1 MTGSDLLR
9 EAVAELYSSSP
20 EEFVER
26 RGVLVARA
34 RAAGEASIAKQIA
47 ALRKPTRS
55 AWVVNQLVRSAPAV
69 SDQLAELGDEFRAA
83 QRSGDG
89 AAIRQLSAR
98 RRQLLDELARQAF
111 TVSGQHSPPAAL
123 KDEVTATLGAALA
136 DPQFA
141 AQLQAGT
148 LERAV
153 HRDGL
158 GLDAGPALTLLPSPS
173 AAARQPG
180 TARPSGTVRQSR
192 TARPSG
198 TVRPTAAKG
207 MPAPARPAASGIPP
221 ARPAASAPA
230 TAGPAASATAPARA
244 AANVITPAADL
255 AAARARAEAERYRL
269 AIAAAEQAVAE
280 ADRAADAAAE
290 AERTQ
295 DGAVR
300 LLQEQLAEARLRL
313 AEARVQ
319 ARQAQAA
326 QRQAGQALSR
336 LREHPP
342 RAVPGPS

>member
-26 RGVLVARA
+26 RRVLVARA
-34 RAAGEASIAKQIA
+34 RAAGEASVAKQIA

-55 AWVVNQLVRSAPAV
+55 AWVINQLVRSAPAV

-89 AAIRQLSAR
+89 AAIRQLSVR

-111 TVSGQHSPPAAL
+111 TVSGQDSPPVAL

-141 AQLQAGT
+141 EQLQAGT

-173 AAARQPG
+173 AAARPSG
-180 TARPSGTVRQSR
+180 IARPSGAAPASG
-192 TARPSG
+192 AAHPS
-198 TVRPTAAKG
+198 AAKG
-207 MPAPARPAASGIPP
+207 MPAPARPAASGTPP
-221 ARPAASAPA
+221 ARAAASVPAPA
-230 TAGPAASATAPARA
+230 GPTASATAPARP

-255 AAARARAEAERYRL
+255 AAARARAEAERYRQ
-269 AIAAAEQAVAE
+269 AIAAAELAVAE
-280 ADRAADAAAE
+280 ADLAADAAAE
-290 AERTQ
+290 AERAQ
-295 DGAVR
+295 DNAVR
-300 LLQEQLAEARLRL
+300 SLQEQLAEARLRL

>member
-1 MTGSDLLR
+1 MDQVTGSDLLR

-26 RGVLVARA
+26 RRVLVARA
-34 RAAGEASIAKQIA
+34 RAAGEASVAKQIA

-55 AWVVNQLVRSAPAV
+55 AWVINQLVRSAPAV

-89 AAIRQLSAR
+89 AAIRQLSVR
-98 RRQLLDELARQAF
+98 RRRLLDELARQAF
-111 TVSGQHSPPAAL
+111 TVSGQHSPPVAL

-141 AQLQAGT
+141 EQLQAGT

-173 AAARQPG
+173 DTARPSAARPSG
-180 TARPSGTVRQSR
+180 TARPSA
-192 TARPSG
+192 ARPS
-198 TVRPTAAKG
+198 AAKG
-207 MPAPARPAASGIPP
+207 MPAPARRAASGTPP
-221 ARPAASAPA
+221 ARAAASVPAP
-230 TAGPAASATAPARA
+230 AGPAASATAPARP

-255 AAARARAEAERYRL
+255 AAARARAEAERYRQ

-280 ADRAADAAAE
+280 ADRAADTAAE
-290 AERTQ
+290 AERSQ
-295 DGAVR
+295 DSAVR
-300 LLQEQLAEARLRL
+300 SLQEQLAEARLRL

-342 RAVPGPS
+342 RAVPRQS

>member
-1 MTGSDLLR
+1 MDQVTGSDLLR

-26 RGVLVARA
+26 RRVLVARA
-34 RAAGEASIAKQIA
+34 RAAGEASVAKQIA

-55 AWVVNQLVRSAPAV
+55 AWVINQLVRSAPAV

-89 AAIRQLSAR
+89 AAIRQLSVR
-98 RRQLLDELARQAF
+98 RRRLLDELARQAF

-141 AQLQAGT
+141 EQLQAGT

-173 AAARQPG
+173 DTARPSAARPSG
-180 TARPSGTVRQSR
+180 TARPSA
-192 TARPSG
+192 ARPS
-198 TVRPTAAKG
+198 AAKG
-207 MPAPARPAASGIPP
+207 MPAPARPAASGTPP
-221 ARPAASAPA
+221 ARAAASVPAPA
-230 TAGPAASATAPARA
+230 GP

-255 AAARARAEAERYRL
+255 AAARARAEAERYRQ

-280 ADRAADAAAE
+280 ADRAADTAAE
-290 AERTQ
+290 AERSQ
-295 DGAVR
+295 DSAVR
-300 LLQEQLAEARLRL
+300 SLQEQLAEARLRL

-342 RAVPGPS
+342 RAVPRQS

>member
-9 EAVAELYSSSP
+9 EAVAELYSSGP

-26 RGVLVARA
+26 RRVLVARA
-34 RAAGEASIAKQIA
+34 RAAGEASVAKQIA

-55 AWVVNQLVRSAPAV
+55 AWVINQLVRSAPAV

-89 AAIRQLSAR
+89 AAIRQLSVR

-141 AQLQAGT
+141 EQLQAGT

-173 AAARQPG
+173 DAARPSG
-180 TARPSGTVRQSR
+180 TARPSGA
-192 TARPSG
+192 ARPS
-198 TVRPTAAKG
+198 AAKG
-207 MPAPARPAASGIPP
+207 MPAPARPAAGGTPP
-221 ARPAASAPA
+221 ARAAASVPVPG
-230 TAGPAASATAPARA
+230 GPAASTTAPARP

-255 AAARARAEAERYRL
+255 AAARARAEAERYRQ

-290 AERTQ
+290 AERAQ
-295 DGAVR
+295 DSAVR
-300 LLQEQLAEARLRL
+300 SLQEQLADARLRL

-326 QRQAGQALSR
+326 QRQAGQARSR

-342 RAVPGPS
+342 RVVPGRS

>member
-1 MTGSDLLR
+1 MDQVTGSDLLR
-9 EAVAELYSSSP
+9 EAVAELYSSGP

-34 RAAGEASIAKQIA
+34 RAAGEASVAKQIA

-55 AWVVNQLVRSAPAV
+55 AWVINQLVRSAPAV

-98 RRQLLDELARQAF
+98 RRQLLDALARQAF

-173 AAARQPG
+173 AA
-180 TARPSGTVRQSR
+180 
-192 TARPSG
+192 
-198 TVRPTAAKG
+198 VRPGAAKS
-207 MPAPARPAASGIPP
+207 MPAPARPAASGTPP
-221 ARPAASAPA
+221 ARAAASVPAP
-230 TAGPAASATAPARA
+230 AGPAASATAPARP

-255 AAARARAEAERYRL
+255 AAARARAEGERYRQ

-280 ADRAADAAAE
+280 ADRAADAAAN
-290 AERTQ
+290 AEQAQ
-295 DGAVR
+295 DSAVR

>member
-1 MTGSDLLR
+1 MDQVTGSDLLR
-9 EAVAELYSSSP
+9 EAVAELYSSGP

-26 RGVLVARA
+26 RGVLVAQA
-34 RAAGEASIAKQIA
+34 RAAGEASAAKQIA

-55 AWVVNQLVRSAPAV
+55 AWVINQLVRSAPAV

-89 AAIRQLSAR
+89 AAIRQLSVR
-98 RRQLLDELARQAF
+98 RRRLLDNLARQAF
-111 TVSGQHSPPAAL
+111 TVSGQDSPPAAL

-141 AQLQAGT
+141 EQLQAGT

-158 GLDAGPALTLLPSPS
+158 GLDTGPALTLLPSPS
-173 AAARQPG
+173 DAARPSG
-180 TARPSGTVRQSR
+180 TARPS
-192 TARPSG
+192 
-198 TVRPTAAKG
+198 AAKG
-207 MPAPARPAASGIPP
+207 MPAPARAAASGTPP
-221 ARPAASAPA
+221 ARPAASVPAP
-230 TAGPAASATAPARA
+230 AGPAASATAPARP

-255 AAARARAEAERYRL
+255 AAARARAEAERYRQ
-269 AIAAAEQAVAE
+269 AIAAAELAVAE
-280 ADRAADAAAE
+280 ADLAADAAAE
-290 AERTQ
+290 AERAQ
-295 DGAVR
+295 DSAVR
-300 LLQEQLAEARLRL
+300 SLQEQLAEARLRL

-342 RAVPGPS
+342 RAVPGRS

>member
-1 MTGSDLLR
+1 MDQVTGSDLLR

-34 RAAGEASIAKQIA
+34 RAAGEASVAKQIA

-55 AWVVNQLVRSAPAV
+55 AWVINQLVRSAPAV

-83 QRSGDG
+83 QRSSDG
-89 AAIRQLSAR
+89 AAIRQLSVR
-98 RRQLLDELARQAF
+98 RRRLLDELARQAF

-141 AQLQAGT
+141 EQLQAGT

-173 AAARQPG
+173 DTARPSAARPSG
-180 TARPSGTVRQSR
+180 TARPSA
-192 TARPSG
+192 ARPS
-198 TVRPTAAKG
+198 AAKG
-207 MPAPARPAASGIPP
+207 MPAPARPAASGTPP
-221 ARPAASAPA
+221 ARAAASVPAPA
-230 TAGPAASATAPARA
+230 GPTASATAPARP
-244 AANVITPAADL
+244 AANVITPTADL
-255 AAARARAEAERYRL
+255 AAARARAEAERYRQ
-269 AIAAAEQAVAE
+269 AIDAAEQAVAE

-290 AERTQ
+290 AERSQ
-295 DGAVR
+295 DSAVR
-300 LLQEQLAEARLRL
+300 SLQEQLAEARLRL

-342 RAVPGPS
+342 RAVPGRS

>member
-1 MTGSDLLR
+1 MDQVTGSDLLR
-9 EAVAELYSSSP
+9 EAVAELYSSGP

-26 RGVLVARA
+26 RRVLVARA
-34 RAAGEASIAKQIA
+34 RAAGEASVAKQIA

-55 AWVVNQLVRSAPAV
+55 AWVINQLVRSAPAV

-89 AAIRQLSAR
+89 AAIRQLSVR

-141 AQLQAGT
+141 EQLQAGT

-173 AAARQPG
+173 DAARPSG
-180 TARPSGTVRQSR
+180 TARPSGA
-192 TARPSG
+192 ARPS
-198 TVRPTAAKG
+198 AAKG
-207 MPAPARPAASGIPP
+207 MPAPARPAAGGTPP
-221 ARPAASAPA
+221 ARAAASVPVPG
-230 TAGPAASATAPARA
+230 GPAASTTAPARP

-255 AAARARAEAERYRL
+255 AAARARAEAERYRQ
-269 AIAAAEQAVAE
+269 AIATAEQAVAE

-290 AERTQ
+290 AERAQ
-295 DGAVR
+295 DSAVR
-300 LLQEQLAEARLRL
+300 SLQEQLAEARLRL

-342 RAVPGPS
+342 RVVPGRS

>member
-34 RAAGEASIAKQIA
+34 RAAGEASVAKQIA

-55 AWVVNQLVRSAPAV
+55 AWMINQLVRSAPAV

-89 AAIRQLSAR
+89 AAIRQLSVR

-111 TVSGQHSPPAAL
+111 TVSGQDSPPAAL

-141 AQLQAGT
+141 EQLQAGT

-173 AAARQPG
+173 AAARPSG
-180 TARPSGTVRQSR
+180 PARPSDAARPSGA
-192 TARPSG
+192 ARPS
-198 TVRPTAAKG
+198 ANKG
-207 MPAPARPAASGIPP
+207 MPAPAGPAASGTPP
-221 ARPAASAPA
+221 ARA
-230 TAGPAASATAPARA
+230 AASATAPARPA
-244 AANVITPAADL
+244 ASVITPAADL
-255 AAARARAEAERYRL
+255 AAARARAEGERYRQ
-269 AIAAAEQAVAE
+269 AIAAAEQAVTE

-290 AERTQ
+290 DERAQ
-295 DGAVR
+295 DNAVR
-300 LLQEQLAEARLRL
+300 SLQEQLAEARLRL

-342 RAVPGPS
+342 RAVPGSS

>member
-1 MTGSDLLR
+1 MDQVTGSDLLR
-9 EAVAELYSSSP
+9 EAVAELYSSGP

-34 RAAGEASIAKQIA
+34 RAAGEASVAKQIA

-55 AWVVNQLVRSAPAV
+55 AWVINQLVRSAPAV

-83 QRSGDG
+83 QRSADG
-89 AAIRQLSAR
+89 AAIRQLSVR
-98 RRQLLDELARQAF
+98 RRQLLDALTRQAF

-173 AAARQPG
+173 GA
-180 TARPSGTVRQSR
+180 
-192 TARPSG
+192 ARPSG
-198 TVRPTAAKG
+198 TVRPGAAKG
-207 MPAPARPAASGIPP
+207 MPAPARPAASGTPP
-221 ARPAASAPA
+221 
-230 TAGPAASATAPARA
+230 AGPAASATAPARP

-255 AAARARAEAERYRL
+255 AAARARAEGERHRQ
-269 AIAAAEQAVAE
+269 AIAAAEQSVAE
-280 ADRAADAAAE
+280 ADRAADAAAN
-290 AERTQ
+290 AEQAQ
-295 DGAVR
+295 DSAVQ

>member
-9 EAVAELYSSSP
+9 EAVAELYSSGP

-34 RAAGEASIAKQIA
+34 RAAGEASVAKQIA

-55 AWVVNQLVRSAPAV
+55 AWVINQLIRSAPAV

-89 AAIRQLSAR
+89 AAIRQLSVR
-98 RRQLLDELARQAF
+98 RRQLLDALARQAF
-111 TVSGQHSPPAAL
+111 TVSGLHSPPAAL

-173 AAARQPG
+173 AAARPSG
-180 TARPSGTVRQSR
+180 TARPSAAADPHG
-192 TARPSG
+192 TARPG
-198 TVRPTAAKG
+198 AAKG
-207 MPAPARPAASGIPP
+207 RPAPARPAASGTPP
-221 ARPAASAPA
+221 ARAAASVPAPA
-230 TAGPAASATAPARA
+230 GPAGPAASATVPARP

-255 AAARARAEAERYRL
+255 AAARARAEGERYRQ

-280 ADRAADAAAE
+280 AGRAADAAAQ
-290 AERTQ
+290 AEQAQ
-295 DGAVR
+295 DSEVR
-300 LLQEQLAEARLRL
+300 LRQEQLAEARLRL

>member
-1 MTGSDLLR
+1 MDQVTGSDLLR
-9 EAVAELYSSSP
+9 EAVAELYSSGP

-26 RGVLVARA
+26 RRVLVARA
-34 RAAGEASIAKQIA
+34 RAAGEASVAKQIA

-55 AWVVNQLVRSAPAV
+55 AWVINQLVRSAPAV

-89 AAIRQLSAR
+89 AAIRQLSVR
-98 RRQLLDELARQAF
+98 RRRLLDDLARQAF
-111 TVSGQHSPPAAL
+111 TVSGQHSPPPAL

-141 AQLQAGT
+141 EQLQAGT

-158 GLDAGPALTLLPSPS
+158 GLDAGPAVTLLPSPS
-173 AAARQPG
+173 AAAGPSAA
-180 TARPSGTVRQSR
+180 ARPSGI
-192 TARPSG
+192 ARPSG
-198 TVRPTAAKG
+198 APPASGAARPSAAKG
-207 MPAPARPAASGIPP
+207 MPAPARPGASGTPP
-221 ARPAASAPA
+221 ARA
-230 TAGPAASATAPARA
+230 AASATAPARP
-244 AANVITPAADL
+244 AANVIRPAADL
-255 AAARARAEAERYRL
+255 AAARARAEAERYRQ

-290 AERTQ
+290 AERAQ
-295 DGAVR
+295 DSAVR
-300 LLQEQLAEARLRL
+300 SLQEQLAEARLRL

-326 QRQAGQALSR
+326 QRQAVQALSR

-342 RAVPGPS
+342 RAVPGRS

>member
-1 MTGSDLLR
+1 MDQVTGSDLLR

-34 RAAGEASIAKQIA
+34 RAAGEASVAKQIA

-55 AWVVNQLVRSAPAV
+55 AWVINHLVRSAPAV

-89 AAIRQLSAR
+89 AAIRQLSVR

-111 TVSGQHSPPAAL
+111 TVSGQDSPPAAL

-141 AQLQAGT
+141 EQLQAGT

-173 AAARQPG
+173 AAAR
-180 TARPSGTVRQSR
+180 
-192 TARPSG
+192 PSG
-198 TVRPTAAKG
+198 TVRPSAAKG
-207 MPAPARPAASGIPP
+207 VPAPAGPAASGTPP
-221 ARPAASAPA
+221 ARA
-230 TAGPAASATAPARA
+230 AASATAPARPA
-244 AANVITPAADL
+244 ASVITPAADL
-255 AAARARAEAERYRL
+255 AAARARAEGERYRQ
-269 AIAAAEQAVAE
+269 AIAAAEQAVTE

-290 AERTQ
+290 DERAQ
-295 DGAVR
+295 DSTVR
-300 LLQEQLAEARLRL
+300 SLQEQLAEARLRL

>member
-9 EAVAELYSSSP
+9 EAVAELYSSGP

-26 RGVLVARA
+26 RRVLVARA
-34 RAAGEASIAKQIA
+34 RAAGEASVAKQIA

-55 AWVVNQLVRSAPAV
+55 AWVINQLVRSAPAV

-89 AAIRQLSAR
+89 AAIRQLSVR
-98 RRQLLDELARQAF
+98 RRRLLDELARQAF

-141 AQLQAGT
+141 EQLQAGT

-173 AAARQPG
+173 AAAGPSAA
-180 TARPSGTVRQSR
+180 ARPSGI
-192 TARPSG
+192 ARPSG
-198 TVRPTAAKG
+198 APPASGAARPSAAKG
-207 MPAPARPAASGIPP
+207 MPAPTRPAASGTPPARAAASVPVLGGPAAGTTAP
-221 ARPAASAPA
+221 ARPAA
-230 TAGPAASATAPARA
+230 
-244 AANVITPAADL
+244 NVVRPAADL
-255 AAARARAEAERYRL
+255 AAARARAEAERYRQ
-269 AIAAAEQAVAE
+269 AIDAAEQAVAE

-290 AERTQ
+290 AERAQ
-295 DGAVR
+295 DSAVR
-300 LLQEQLAEARLRL
+300 SLQEQLAEARLRL

-326 QRQAGQALSR
+326 RRQAGQALSR

-342 RAVPGPS
+342 RAVPGRS

>member
-9 EAVAELYSSSP
+9 EAVAELYSSGP

-34 RAAGEASIAKQIA
+34 RAAGEASAAKQIA

-55 AWVVNQLVRSAPAV
+55 AWVINQLVRSAPAV
-69 SDQLAELGDEFRAA
+69 SDQLAELGEEFRSA

-89 AAIRQLSAR
+89 PAIRQLSVR
-98 RRQLLDELARQAF
+98 RRRLLDELARQAF
-111 TVSGQHSPPAAL
+111 TASGQDSPPAAL

-141 AQLQAGT
+141 EQLQAGT

-158 GLDAGPALTLLPSPS
+158 GLDTGPALTLLPSPS
-173 AAARQPG
+173 DAARPSG
-180 TARPSGTVRQSR
+180 TARPS
-192 TARPSG
+192 
-198 TVRPTAAKG
+198 AAKG
-207 MPAPARPAASGIPP
+207 MPAPARPAASGTPP
-221 ARPAASAPA
+221 AR
-230 TAGPAASATAPARA
+230 PAASATAPARP

-255 AAARARAEAERYRL
+255 AAARARAEGERYRQ

-290 AERTQ
+290 AERAQ
-295 DGAVR
+295 DSAVR
-300 LLQEQLAEARLRL
+300 SLQDQLAEARLRL

-342 RAVPGPS
+342 RAVPGRS